1 MYSKEE
7 IIEAINIIVGDDG
20 SKANQVIEVLQCLT
34 AMRPETPVR
43 IICKNELPRKKH
55 SQEGS

>member
-20 SKANQVIEVLQCLT
+20 HKAQMIIEVIEALA
-34 AMRPETPVR
+34 AMRPERERPNV
-43 IICKNELPRKKH
+43 
-55 SQEGS
+55 